1 MNFES
6 FAQAHGLIIRS
17 IVMNKWVRV
26 PTVDHPH
33 KLNGAYKYDG
43 DVAFLQ
49 NWAIHESPVR
59 WVPETPYK
67 RDIAKDR
74 AKSVQASKDRLQAQ
88 QAAAKKAAFMLHNS
102 AKSFHPYLA
111 KKGFPQEKGWV
122 WNDLLIIPMRIK
134 GNLVGAQLIQP
145 DGTKKFLSGQVTK
158 GAYATFDNKGIDIV
172 TEGYATALSVRRVL
186 KAAHIR
192 YRIHVTFSAGNLPE
206 ITKEFPQCVVV
217 ADNDATGIKVAQK
230 TGRPYWV
237 SGVEGEDF
245 NDAEVRG
252 AGMDLL
258 NLIRRSSKDT

>member
-33 KLNGAYKYDG
+33 KLNGSYKYDG

-67 RDIAKDR
+67 RDIVKDR
-74 AKSVQASKDRLQAQ
+74 AKSAQAAKERLQAQ
-88 QAAAKKAAFMLHNS
+88 QNAAKKAAFILNNS
-102 AKSFHPYLA
+102 AKAFHPYLA

-122 WNDLLIIPMRIK
+122 WNDLLIIPMRVN
-134 GNLVGAQLIQP
+134 GSLVGAQLIQP
-145 DGTKKFLSGQVTK
+145 DGTKKFLAGQITK
-158 GAYATFDNKGIDIV
+158 SACATFDNKGIDIV
-172 TEGYATALSVRRVL
+172 TEGYATALSVRRLL

-206 ITKEFPQCVVV
+206 IAKEFPQCVVV
-217 ADNDATGIKVAQK
+217 ADNDATGIKSAQK

-245 NDAEVRG
+245 NDAELRG
-252 AGMDLL
+252 AGLDLL
-258 NLIRRSSKDT
+258 DLIRDSSKNT